1 MASGVRFSINDKAA
15 KAKVAALTK
24 ATQYPEEVYRTIGNT
39 VVNRVRMCFRMG
51 IDPWGSPWAPLKIRQ
66 GQPLRDTG
74 RLQRSI
80 TARPD
85 STGVTI
91 GTNVSYAPVH
101 QFGATIKPKLKPMRY
116 RVTDQQ
122 SSRFG
127 QIVTTPGGRLVF
139 PGPNGMIFAK
149 QVTVPARPFLPIRQR
164 AAAVAL
170 PPAWSVAVVNSL
182 KGYFRNAINKGT
194 V

>member
-101 QFGATIKPKLKPMRY
+101 QFGAIIRARGVGPLQPGATSVGP
-116 RVTDQQ
+116 
-122 SSRFG
+122 SR
-127 QIVTTPGGRLVF
+127 RLVF
-139 PGPNGMIFAK
+139 KGPNGLIFAK

-182 KGYFRNAINKGT
+182 KGYFRNAINKGA